1 MVSTDF
7 FTVPTFTMKA
17 LFVFMVLE
25 HGRRKVLH
33 FNVTEHPTAAWTA
46 QQIVERSPIESLSVI
61 SSGIGIAFT
70 ALRFDCELS
79 RWEWKKS

>member
-1 MVSTDF
+1 MRV
-7 FTVPTFTMKA
+7 

-46 QQIVERSPIESLSVI
+46 QQIRE
-61 SSGIGIAFT
+61 AF
-70 ALRFDCELS
+70 ADREPAQYEPS
-79 RWEWKKS
+79 HA